1 MSCADYDV
9 IVVGGGASGVS
20 AAVAASS
27 AGAKTLLLERCHS
40 FGGEATNALV
50 PAFCGFCTNGD
61 NPQQVV
67 RGVGE
72 EFLNRLRQC
81 GHEGF
86 HRSYAG
92 NLVVRQDPET
102 TKWVLDGLMADSG
115 ADYLL
120 GASLIGAESEDGV
133 IQTIEY
139 MDDEGRH
146 ILSSRMFV
154 DATGEGKLT
163 DLGGGPL
170 AFHHDQAGSLIF
182 RMGNVRPGAD
192 YSPKALHAAMV
203 RAKEAGEHVPAMY
216 GYIDQRDETRDAY
229 LILVSLEITGLDART
244 QTACVQ
250 EGRRQARILA
260 GLLKQYM
267 PGFEESVLLATGGR
281 LAYRESRRIYGDAVV
296 TDEDVASH
304 AKHPDCSIARGGWS
318 AEVHKPGSDVAYIE
332 EKGHYFGIPLG
343 ALHPRECKNLW
354 VAGRLIAARPLAAAS
369 VRVMGTGFATGQAA
383 GVAAALGMADA
394 SDPARV
400 QAEIIRQNGL
410 V

>member
-1 MSCADYDV
+1 MSCAEYDV

-20 AAVAASS
+20 AAVAAS
-27 AGAKTLLLERCHS
+27 ATGAKTLLLERCHA

-61 NPQQVV
+61 HPQQVV

-72 EFLNRLRQC
+72 EFLRRLRAC

-86 HRSYAG
+86 HKSYSG

-102 TKWVLDGLMADSG
+102 TKWILDGLVADSG

-120 GASLIGAESEDGV
+120 GASLLGVHSQDGV
-133 IQTIEY
+133 ISSVDY
-139 MDDEGRH
+139 MDDEGIH
-146 ILSSRMFV
+146 NVIGRMYV

-163 DLGGGPL
+163 DLAGGPL

-182 RMGNVRPGAD
+182 RMGNVRPGGD
-192 YSPKALHAAMV
+192 YSPKALHEAML
-203 RAKEAGEHVPAMY
+203 RAKDAGETVPAMY

-244 QTACVQ
+244 QTHCVQ
-250 EGRRQARILA
+250 EGRRQARVLA
-260 GLLKQYM
+260 GLLRKYM
-267 PGFEESVLLATGGR
+267 PGFEESILLTTGGR

-304 AKHPDCSIARGGWS
+304 AKHEDCSIARGGWS

-332 EKGHYFGIPLG
+332 EKGHYFGISLG

-383 GVAAALGMADA
+383 GIAAGLGMADA
-394 SDPARV
+394 SEPARV
-400 QAEIIRQNGL
+400 QAEILRQGGL
-410 V
+410 Y